1 MAFLFGCGSLSG
13 MAVLV
18 FAPIAMERV
27 WGGRLLET
35 HFHRSLPDASAPYG
49 ESWEVVDREEAQSV
63 VMEGIYAGKTLHQL
77 WQVRREEIFG
87 AGLPDS
93 ERFPLLVKILD
104 AREDLSIQ
112 VHPPATLA
120 AELGGEPKTEMWYI
134 AGAQAQSR
142 LVVGLRSGVTRE
154 GFAEAIRAGS
164 VAEMVHEIPVQAGD
178 SIFIP
183 SGRLHAIGAGLLIF
197 EIQQNSDTTYRVFD
211 WNRLGLDGKARDLHI
226 EESLASIDFTDCE
239 PTLDVPKGNVI
250 AACEQFVVERFGL
263 AADESLGQARADRFS
278 LLHVVEGSVID
289 REGRAWSAGTSLLL
303 SCGEAGVKAV
313 DSAVVLRTH
322 IP

>member
-1 MAFLFGCGSLSG
+1 MAFLFGWGTLSG

-35 HFHRSLPDASAPYG
+35 HFHRSLPDVSAPYG
-49 ESWEVVDREEAQSV
+49 ESWEIVDREEAQSV
-63 VMEGIYAGKTLHQL
+63 VRDGPHAGKTLHQL
-77 WQVRREEIFG
+77 WQGQREEIFG
-87 AGLPDS
+87 VGLPDS
-93 ERFPLLVKILD
+93 KRFPLLVKILD

-112 VHPPATLA
+112 VHPPAALA

-154 GFAEAIRAGS
+154 SFATAIHKGT
-164 VAEMVHEIPVQAGD
+164 VADLVHEIPVQAGD

-197 EIQQNSDTTYRVFD
+197 EIQQNSDTTYRVFE

-226 EESLASIDFTDCE
+226 EESLASIDFSDCE
-239 PTLDVPKGNVI
+239 PTLDI
-250 AACEQFVVERFGL
+250 
-263 AADESLGQARADRFS
+263 
-278 LLHVVEGSVID
+278 
-289 REGRAWSAGTSLLL
+289 
-303 SCGEAGVKAV
+303 SCCMVRMATI
-313 DSAVVLRTH
+313 R
-322 IP
+322 